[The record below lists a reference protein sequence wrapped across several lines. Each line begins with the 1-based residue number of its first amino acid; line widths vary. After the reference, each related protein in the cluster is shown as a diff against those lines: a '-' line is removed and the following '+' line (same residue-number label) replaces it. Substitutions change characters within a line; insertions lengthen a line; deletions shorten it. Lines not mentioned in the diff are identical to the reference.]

1 MNLKPIEE
9 LLWHTYQEAEYPALK
24 EQMICWAKECPLVG
38 MQLLDATPVYRNTL
52 LKYLALIAAGAQ
64 LTVGISR
71 VMAYDPGI
79 VRLLKECGIP
89 VCDADQCHADV
100 TFDLILDCAGSFS
113 HLTPRIGYV
122 ELTHSGIDAFQ
133 SSQRPVFLP
142 TEENQTY

>member
-24 EQMICWAKECPLVG
+24 EQMIRWAKECPLVG

-71 VMAYDPGI
+71 VMAY
-79 VRLLKECGIP
+79 VRASS
-89 VCDADQCHADV
+89 VCWRNVAFRFVMQINV
-100 TFDLILDCAGSFS
+100 MLMSLSISFS
-113 HLTPRIGYV
+113 IV
-122 ELTHSGIDAFQ
+122 
-133 SSQRPVFLP
+133 PVPFP
-142 TEENQTY
+142 I